1 MKRAAER
8 PASHARYGAGRHV
21 RARGAAGAGSDEE
34 AEVRALA
41 VDGVHS
47 ATKFVPDLRLDVQG
61 FIDELVARA
70 SRVGDLRGAAV
81 AYFAEHGAPPSGE
94 ALGGGGGGGVASG
107 GAGIEGSGAAT
118 GVAAAGGGGGDSGG
132 SEPSVSVAAALVVA
146 APVGSEPPRERERGF
161 SDQSELARLVD
172 VELRAAVAVMGNLAT
187 MLALKACARA
197 CCAGGLTL
205 SFFCARARASVCEAF
220 RA

>member
-81 AYFAEHGAPPSGE
+81 AYFAQRGAPPSGE
-94 ALGGGGGGGVASG
+94 ALGGGGGGGGGVAS

-132 SEPSVSVAAALVVA
+132 SEPSVPVAAALVVA

-187 MLALKACARA
+187 MLALKACALAR
-197 CCAGGLTL
+197 CAGGLTL
-205 SFFCARARASVCEAF
+205 SFLCESARVRV
-220 RA
+220 